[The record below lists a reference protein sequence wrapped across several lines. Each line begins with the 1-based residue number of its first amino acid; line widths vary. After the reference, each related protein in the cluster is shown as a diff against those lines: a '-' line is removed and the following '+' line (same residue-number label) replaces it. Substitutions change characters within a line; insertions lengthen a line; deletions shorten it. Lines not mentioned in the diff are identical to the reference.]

1 MVPQDSHM
9 FITWQAIGVICAV
22 LAAVTSLATAYL
34 RMMIKSTVNELKES
48 IETKIEGRFAAKETI
63 DAKLSNILTRIE
75 HVERAVDRLE
85 KRD

>member
-1 MVPQDSHM
+1 MVPQDSSM
-9 FITWQAIGVICAV
+9 YLTWQAIGVICAV

-34 RMMIKSTVNELKES
+34 RMMIKATMTELKES
-48 IETKIEGRFAAKETI
+48 LETKIEGRFAAKDLI
-63 DAKLSNILTRIE
+63 DAKLSAILSRVE